1 MFLNFHVFILFVL
14 VCIFYCVLMFLCY
27 LLYVTQCFQD
37 IIPYVDHGVQQK
49 DSHQSEAISE
59 HVKDQVEPGNV
70 AFVGAASGTGSEVPV
85 DAPKKHEVKKSRA
98 KKKKVNVDPSDQDFV
113 VHVESGTSSKV
124 PVEKEAQP
132 SIRETRGRKKKCLYM
147 FTLLFFVN
155 VCECC
160 FSFLFLTFF
169 FLFFF
174 RLQRVILIFPIL
186 RYVVQDVMVLNLL
199 HRKALVLR

>member
-1 MFLNFHVFILFVL
+1 
-14 VCIFYCVLMFLCY
+14 MFLCY

-124 PVEKEAQP
+124 PAAAGDSDLPNPPVRRTRRYGVKSVASKGPSP
-132 SIRETRGRKKKCLYM
+132 SIAEEPVIKSTS
-147 FTLLFFVN
+147 
-155 VCECC
+155 
-160 FSFLFLTFF
+160 FS
-169 FLFFF
+169 
-174 RLQRVILIFPIL
+174 
-186 RYVVQDVMVLNLL
+186 DVDVYLKMKPE
-199 HRKALVLR
+199 HRCRT

>member
-14 VCIFYCVLMFLCY
+14 VCILYCVLMFLCY

-98 KKKKVNVDPSDQDFV
+98 KKKKAAAGDSGLPNPPVRRTRRYGVKSVASKGPS
-113 VHVESGTSSKV
+113 
-124 PVEKEAQP
+124 P
-132 SIRETRGRKKKCLYM
+132 SIAEEPVIKSTS
-147 FTLLFFVN
+147 
-155 VCECC
+155 
-160 FSFLFLTFF
+160 FSDVVSALSFSFYIYVQFLFL
-169 FLFFF
+169 
-174 RLQRVILIFPIL
+174 
-186 RYVVQDVMVLNLL
+186 M
-199 HRKALVLR
+199 